1 MMLYQKYLLILMN
14 KEKSIEEREI
24 NIFKNS
30 TNENNVK
37 IINSFFIKIKNIKEQ
52 LNENLD
58 EINNNLENINTK
70 EITIYINKFNKIQI
84 ESIINNI
91 ISNLSFN
98 ENIFL
103 IKEELDNINEIEN
116 LKIDFIKNDDSTR
129 KVKKINILS
138 NIYRILKEVTEE
150 YFYNKDKYTNI
161 YLNLSSDTQFKL
173 FSFFLIEL
181 INISKSL
188 YKHFNNLINDF
199 YEIFIHIFQIFILFL
214 GNEKL
219 ELLSKEQKDD
229 LFKNNMKLLINIEKI
244 PWNFSLLIIENILK
258 TIDVFYYYFS
268 LDSKELNEIHNNEFH
283 KECLKELKKFIID
296 KMSDCK
302 ETDSLIEIINF
313 IKVVVLYENR
323 NNINNNDVLNNNQ
336 LFNISFI
343 EQVKELIEK
352 NYNLEQDN
360 PIKQGIESII
370 NLVNEP
376 NKQDNYE
383 KLLKYKIT
391 KNNEIISLKKFLK
404 NITEESNYNNLLTQ
418 IQKKNNILINNNE
431 LLKKCYIKIKEE
443 FVLIYN
449 EIVNFY
455 QIQNNANENIII
467 IEEKYNKLIE
477 IFKLLKYFLIAP
489 EEDNLLI
496 LIKDNIFNCIISILD
511 ININGLYLFNDKC
524 RDQSFILFDIITN
537 IENILH
543 NEIIYKNISF
553 TNYILKEFINYIN
566 NFKNFLNDKQQNI
579 DCDIYNNID
588 KIKFKKISK
597 IICELSKEKEFLK
610 SNLQII
616 NFSSLYII
624 FLVDGIESYVISLY
638 INILKNYLILIQDD
652 NLYLLS
658 NEDNNILASLI
669 INIFNK
675 YNNDSS
681 ITLELFSLID
691 IKSNDEYF
699 IKLLINNNLSS
710 IIFPVFSCFS
720 EESNKELQKHNSQ
733 CIFPALNTIY
743 NLLKYNFFII
753 ELLNIGIN
761 NVINC
766 LNQYIFNTKIC
777 EIFLLIILK
786 IIENKENINMIIKRV
801 NITDVKRLVINILD
815 KYLDT
820 CHKNLIKFSLEVI
833 EFFIES
839 PNNLINFSKSNDKNN
854 TILMTCLFKCI
865 NLNLSDFNIINSAI
879 KILFRYISYVK
890 INKEKSRINSLD
902 NNLNDEEEEDDD
914 LPDDLFS
921 EEYPQVLKIFKC
933 KYFKEFMENYLV
945 KLLDIY
951 LIKQKNPEIIK
962 NIIEIIRILINI
974 IDSQEN
980 LGIIYTDI
988 IEVLF
993 KFLNIY
999 LKYDNNIKENNTE
1012 NILDLIIHFTF
1023 LSYKIISIKKEIIT
1037 NNVIII
1043 ISLISIVINNF
1054 KIKLELIERF
1064 LLIMDD
1070 TCSYG
1075 NKTQLIKSINIIK
1088 GIFEKLR
1095 QLYESMEIKEEKK
1108 EFIIFIFT
1116 KILKELS
1123 KYDLD
1128 ILKNNLL
1135 FIFKNIPIQN
1145 IKDRNAISD
1154 NNKSEKEYPVFKD
1167 KLLRICCLYYIESND
1182 EAALFLS
1189 IIKNL
1194 YDQYTS
1200 LSSDINKTNYEIRF
1214 LLCIIFDLC
1223 IKTSYLKE
1231 EIKKDNQLILSQI
1244 KIYISHLSKVDS
1256 NLNLAYEKCMNEM
1269 KNEKKYSS
1277 KNDEIIKQQ
1286 NNNRTIL
1293 LVDKIKAEDFNKMKL
1308 FLLIDNIIYYYTN
1321 KYCLKCK
1328 MSMDEDLKI
1337 INIINETE
1345 KIEPIKIETISKII
1359 NDNSNQAFSPKGFF
1373 SRKTKSSNCIS
1384 IYSFNDKKEEI
1395 TYNIEC
1401 QNEEIASKYVKYLN
1415 LLIDFDKN
1423 VNSTK

>member
-1 MMLYQKYLLILMN
+1 MN

-30 TNENNVK
+30 TNENNVE

-161 YLNLSSDTQFKL
+161 YLNLSSDIQFK
-173 FSFFLIEL
+173 FFNFFLVEL
-181 INISKSL
+181 INISNSL

-214 GNEKL
+214 ENEKL

-477 IFKLLKYFLIAP
+477 IFKLLKYFLITP

-1154 NNKSEKEYPVFKD
+1154 NNKSEKEYPEFKD

-1182 EAALFLS
+1182 EAALFLN

>member
-1 MMLYQKYLLILMN
+1 MN
-14 KEKSIEEREI
+14 KENSNGEKEI
-24 NIFKNS
+24 NLFKGN
-30 TNENNVK
+30 TNESNVE
-37 IINSFFIKIKNIKEQ
+37 IINSFFIKLKNINEQ
-52 LNENLD
+52 KNENLD
-58 EINNNLENINTK
+58 EINNNLEKINIK
-70 EITIYINKFNKIQI
+70 EITIYINKFNQIQI

-91 ISNLSFN
+91 ISNLSFS

-116 LKIDFIKNDDSTR
+116 LKIDFIRNDYST
-129 KVKKINILS
+129 KKLKKINILS
-138 NIYRILKEVTEE
+138 NIYGILKEITEE
-150 YFYNKDKYTNI
+150 YFYNMVEYSNI
-161 YLNLSSDTQFKL
+161 YLNLNSDIQFK
-173 FSFFLIEL
+173 FFNFFLIEL
-181 INISKSL
+181 INISNSL

-199 YEIFIHIFQIFILFL
+199 YDIFIHIFQIFILFL
-214 GNEKL
+214 ENEKL
-219 ELLSKEQKDD
+219 ELLSKEQKDN

-244 PWNFSLLIIENILK
+244 PSKFSLLIIENILK
-258 TIDVFYYYFS
+258 TINIFYYYFS
-268 LDSKELNEIHNNEFH
+268 LDSKELNEIHNNESH
-283 KECLKELKKFIID
+283 KECLKELKRIIID
-296 KMSDCK
+296 MMSDC
-302 ETDSLIEIINF
+302 ETDSMIEIINF
-313 IKVVVLYENR
+313 IKIIILYENR

-343 EQVKELIEK
+343 EQVKEFIEK
-352 NYNLEQDN
+352 KYNLEQDN

-376 NKQDNYE
+376 NKKDNYE
-383 KLLKYKIT
+383 KILKYKIS
-391 KNNEIISLKKFLK
+391 KNNEIISLKQFLK

-443 FVLIYN
+443 FVFIYN

-455 QIQNNANENIII
+455 QIQNNTNENIII
-467 IEEKYNKLIE
+467 IEEKYVKLIE
-477 IFKLLKYFLIAP
+477 IFKLLKYFLITP
-489 EEDNLLI
+489 EEDNLVI
-496 LIKDNIFNCIISILD
+496 LVKDNIFNCIISILD

-524 RDQSFILFDIITN
+524 RDQCFILFDIITN
-537 IENILH
+537 IESILH
-543 NEIIYKNISF
+543 NELIYKNISF

-566 NFKNFLNDKQQNI
+566 NFKNFLNNKQQNI

-597 IICELSKEKEFLK
+597 IICEISKEKEFLK

-616 NFSSLYII
+616 NFNSLYII

-652 NLYLLS
+652 NIYLLS

-710 IIFPVFSCFS
+710 IIFPIFSCFS

-786 IIENKENINMIIKRV
+786 IIENKENINMLIKRV

-974 IDSQEN
+974 IDSKEN
-980 LGIIYTDI
+980 LGILYTDI

-1012 NILDLIIHFTF
+1012 SILDLIIHFTF

-1054 KIKLELIERF
+1054 KIKIELIERF
-1064 LLIMDD
+1064 LQIMDD

-1075 NKTQLIKSINIIK
+1075 NKTQLIKSINIAK
-1088 GIFEKLR
+1088 GIFNKLR
-1095 QLYESMEIKEEKK
+1095 QIYESMEIKEEKK

-1116 KILKELS
+1116 KILKELC

-1135 FIFKNIPIQN
+1135 FILKNIPLQN
-1145 IKDRNAISD
+1145 VKDRNAISD
-1154 NNKSEKEYPVFKD
+1154 DNKSEKEYPEFKD

-1182 EAALFLS
+1182 EAALFLN

-1269 KNEKKYSS
+1269 KTEKKYSS
-1277 KNDEIIKQQ
+1277 KNDEIIKQH

-1293 LVDKIKAEDFNKMKL
+1293 LVDKIKAEAFNKMKL

-1321 KYCLKCK
+1321 KNCLKCK

-1337 INIINETE
+1337 ININNEAE

-1373 SRKTKSSNCIS
+1373 SRKTKSLNCIS
-1384 IYSFNDKKEEI
+1384 IYSLNDKQEEI
-1395 TYNIEC
+1395 IYNIEC
-1401 QNEEIASKYVKYLN
+1401 QNEEIASKYVKFLN
-1415 LLIDFDKN
+1415 LLIDLDKN
-1423 VNSTK
+1423 VNSAK